1 MHALA
6 PTEFGILAD
15 IVGLLV
21 MGARHGVLAGDMW
34 GVEVTVVMVVAG
46 TGGGLRRLWWWCIEK
61 RRGDIFRTET
71 EERHNTGKTRR

>member
-6 PTEFGILAD
+6 PTEFNILAD

-21 MGARHGVLAGDMW
+21 MGARHGGLTGDMC
-34 GVEVTVVMVVAG
+34 GVEVIVVVVVAG
-46 TGGGLRRLWWWCIEK
+46 IGGGLMRLWWWCIGK

-71 EERHNTGKTRR
+71 GEQHNTGKMHR